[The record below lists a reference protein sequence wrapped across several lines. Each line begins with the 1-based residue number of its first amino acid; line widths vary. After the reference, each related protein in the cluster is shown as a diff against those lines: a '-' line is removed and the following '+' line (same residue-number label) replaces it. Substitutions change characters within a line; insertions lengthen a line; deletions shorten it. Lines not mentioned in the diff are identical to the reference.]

1 MKPINCHCLGKG
13 FPVTIDQIR
22 WTERFNSELDRKVA
36 DLRDSG
42 RIGVN
47 SDIDHVYRK
56 QIAEEMYATGASP
69 DESAEAIAMSLVRL
83 PLVEKIRQLTVDRRE
98 EQDPVKLAKIDA
110 ELKQCKEQYNELAND
125 KVFESSFRSRKPI
138 NEGVELPSIMCWG
151 RGYGE
156 TSNAMDMSVIDR
168 FNNMVAKNDPYTGQ
182 ANVVMNTV
190 NRFTANN
197 ANKYTADPN
206 PELDAYVDTL
216 FLGDMGPEAFTVNGE
231 NPYRLLEKINA
242 GENVDLGLSH
252 GVGIR
257 PQQSPVVAAAE
268 QETPDVNPGYAEA
281 FDDIFHLN

>member
-1 MKPINCHCLGKG
+1 M
-13 FPVTIDQIR
+13 TIDQIR

-36 DLRDSG
+36 ELRDAG

-47 SDIDHVYRK
+47 SDIDHVSRR
-56 QIAEEMYATGASP
+56 QIADEMYSSGAAP
-69 DESAEAIAMSLVRL
+69 DKSASAVAMSLVRI
-83 PLVEKIRQLTVDRRE
+83 PLVERIRKLTLDRRE
-98 EQDPVKLAKIDA
+98 ETSPSKIAKIDA
-110 ELKQCKEQYNELAND
+110 ELKQCKAQYNELAED
-125 KVFESSFRSRKPI
+125 KVFESSFRHKRPI
-138 NEGVELPSIMCWG
+138 HEGVELPNIMCWG

-197 ANKYTADPN
+197 AGKYSADPN

-242 GENVDLGLSH
+242 GENVDLGISH

-257 PQQSPVVAAAE
+257 PQQAPVTALTV
-268 QETPDVNPGYAEA
+268 QETPDSNPGYAEA